1 MLFTCVSLCEM
12 EEVDLLLN
20 ELYELPLQLVPLSK
34 KAIIEEITYR
44 LCPVI
49 TSIVRVLRE
58 HDAVLR
64 ERLES

>member
-49 TSIVRVLRE
+49 TAIVRVLRE
-58 HDAVLR
+58 HDAILR